1 MRKLPTSSLRCDYN
15 NLFMIYFLFSSS
27 VDQNNFL
34 NKDGHELFIAH
45 MNKCFFI
52 KIIFYDACYCFWTNF
67 KGAFNNYVRG
77 ILANFDPRSLKWTKK
92 NTIHLWHYR
101 LWSFKS
107 RDEKL
112 EYFILP
118 FLLVQYIHPSLNT
131 QSCIRRPLCST
142 FRFENLSISPKK
154 RIFFCFRVQKNEKIK
169 ITCNFILCNFLVRT
183 LQCF

>member
-27 VDQNNFL
+27 VDQNIFL

-77 ILANFDPRSLKWTKK
+77 ILANFDPRSLKWTQK

-118 FLLVQYIHPSLNT
+118 FLLVQYIHYACDSKINK
-131 QSCIRRPLCST
+131 
-142 FRFENLSISPKK
+142 FERKK
-154 RIFFCFRVQKNEKIK
+154 SEKTKK
-169 ITCNFILCNFLVRT
+169 I
-183 LQCF
+183 Q

>member
-15 NLFMIYFLFSSS
+15 NLLMIYFLFSSS

-52 KIIFYDACYCFWTNF
+52 KIIIYDACYCFWTNF

-77 ILANFDPRSLKWTKK
+77 ILANFDPRSLMWTKK

-112 EYFILP
+112 EVASNYPNSLT
-118 FLLVQYIHPSLNT
+118 LV
-131 QSCIRRPLCST
+131 
-142 FRFENLSISPKK
+142 FFE
-154 RIFFCFRVQKNEKIK
+154 RKIK
-169 ITCNFILCNFLVRT
+169 IINFKNFASEAPH
-183 LQCF
+183 